1 MCKESLLARLF
12 PSLKICGPVFE
23 NFKKL
28 WFSNN
33 LRLAQSSLK
42 LVDLSPEVLAMK
54 INFTPD
60 EAAANPIG
68 GAAPAASRILIVDDD
83 AAVREMLARVLAGEG
98 YSVCVAGDEQAALN
112 IVSQTKI
119 DLTLLDLNLPGKS
132 GWNTFKQLTAKN
144 PLLPVII
151 VTARSNQLFTALG
164 AGVGALLEK
173 PLDFPKLLQT
183 IRELLAEPAASRLAR
198 LAGSPADFH
207 YVHGQ
212 TLEPK
217 PKKN

>member
-1 MCKESLLARLF
+1 MPDGNAAS
-12 PSLKICGPVFE
+12 
-23 NFKKL
+23 
-28 WFSNN
+28 
-33 LRLAQSSLK
+33 QS
-42 LVDLSPEVLAMK
+42 
-54 INFTPD
+54 
-60 EAAANPIG
+60 G
-68 GAAPAASRILIVDDD
+68 RAAPAELRILIVDDD
-83 AAVREMLARVLAGEG
+83 AAVRKMLARVLAGEG
-98 YSVCVAGDEQAALN
+98 YSVCMAADERAALE
-112 IVSQTKI
+112 IAAATKI

-132 GWNTFKQLTAKN
+132 GWNTFKQLTGKN

-212 TLEPK
+212 TQEPK